1 MSAQPPNLRRAQSP
15 SHHLLLER
23 PPPATRRTPVDG
35 IIVPSAR
42 PGSRLRPAMTLAA
55 GLDCPLLV
63 LCSRQAKT
71 ADVLAEAA
79 EYGATVHA
87 VDMDTVHALPQ
98 LLTTALLA
106 DTPFL
111 YPRDSPAKRNLGL
124 AVAAMAGWRR
134 ILALDDDIDCLDPA
148 TVERAATLLDD
159 YDFVGM
165 DNDGFPDNSVVCHA
179 IRDTGGVQDT
189 FMGSGALLFGADRT
203 SSFFPE
209 VYNEDWFFYLTDS
222 GLARC
227 AVSGLFAQARFDPY
241 ANPKRAGGEEFGDC
255 LAEGIFAL
263 LDTGRTIADADHAFW
278 AAFLADRGR
287 IIDEVLHRLP
297 GADVSVFRRAQIAAA
312 MRAARDNL
320 RRITPAFCVNYLGAW
335 RHDRDTWRQWIAS
348 LPRTGTVEQALAH
361 LGISAPVQGEDQVDH
376 QRRPAG
382 LVPSA

>member
-63 LCSRQAKT
+63 LCSRQAEAT
-71 ADVLAEAA
+71 DVRAAAA
-79 EYGATVHA
+79 EFGATVHA
-87 VDMDTVHALPQ
+87 VDMRTVHALPA

-134 ILALDDDIDCLDPA
+134 ILALDDDIEDLDAA
-148 TVERAATLLDD
+148 TVEYAATLLDE

-165 DNDGFPDNSVVCHA
+165 DNVGFPDNSVVCHA
-179 IRDTGGVQDT
+179 IRDTGGIQGT
-189 FMGSGALLFGADRT
+189 FMGSGALLFGAART
-203 SSFFPE
+203 ASFFPE
-209 VYNEDWFFYLTDS
+209 VYNEDWLFYLD
-222 GLARC
+222 GRRLARC
-227 AVSGLFAQARFDPY
+227 AVSGQFAQAKFDPY

-255 LAEGIFAL
+255 LAEGVFAL
-263 LDTGRTIADADHAFW
+263 LETGRTIADADHAFW
-278 AAFLADRGR
+278 GEFLADRAR

-297 GADVSVFRRAQIAAA
+297 DAKVSGFRRAQIAAA
-312 MRAARDNL
+312 MRAARANL
-320 RRITPAFCVNYLGAW
+320 RQITPTFCFNYLAAW
-335 RHDRDTWRQWIAS
+335 RRDRDTWRDWIAS
-348 LPRTGTVEQALAH
+348 LPEGLTVEQALAH
-361 LGISAPVQGEDQVDH
+361 LRLPSVQGEDQVDH